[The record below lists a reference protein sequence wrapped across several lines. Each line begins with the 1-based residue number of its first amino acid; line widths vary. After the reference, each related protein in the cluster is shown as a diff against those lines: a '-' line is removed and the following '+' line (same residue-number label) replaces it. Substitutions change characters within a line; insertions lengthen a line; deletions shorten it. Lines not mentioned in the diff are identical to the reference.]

1 MRQILYL
8 FTRNSIIIPL
18 IIFKYRYFYYYL
30 YRRYYST
37 VLQYQFLNTKCI
49 ITNNKNLAKIKIEK
63 DIKNVKKGIK
73 YLYFAEKIEDNA
85 IKKEMK
91 LK

>member
-1 MRQILYL
+1 M
-8 FTRNSIIIPL
+8 
-18 IIFKYRYFYYYL
+18 
-30 YRRYYST
+30 
-37 VLQYQFLNTKCI
+37 NTKCI

-73 YLYFAEKIEDNA
+73 YLYFAEKIKDNA